1 MNSLEFGNG
10 AVPVDFCGNVFLRRI
25 DCATKSAQED
35 GGETQLM
42 ADMEYAFESGAF
54 VLSAHNLLREE
65 DFEPEYK
72 DFFNDPHMA
81 MWQVG
86 GACILDPLGNY
97 LAEPVYNEETIVYA
111 DCYANTLKVKKFFF
125 DGLGH
130 YSRPDVVSLHLN
142 TKHNE
147 NLVLDAPSYNF
158 IKEASE
164 RFEVELQKV
173 EQLAA
178 QYEDLLSKGKIK

>member
-1 MNSLEFGNG
+1 M
-10 AVPVDFCGNVFLRRI
+10 
-25 DCATKSAQED
+25 
-35 GGETQLM
+35 
-42 ADMEYAFESGAF
+42 
-54 VLSAHNLLREE
+54 
-65 DFEPEYK
+65 
-72 DFFNDPHMA
+72 
-81 MWQVG
+81 
-86 GACILDPLGNY
+86 
-97 LAEPVYNEETIVYA
+97 
-111 DCYANTLKVKKFFF
+111 
-125 DGLGH
+125 
-130 YSRPDVVSLHLN
+130 VSLHLN

>member
-1 MNSLEFGNG
+1 M
-10 AVPVDFCGNVFLRRI
+10 
-25 DCATKSAQED
+25 
-35 GGETQLM
+35 
-42 ADMEYAFESGAF
+42 
-54 VLSAHNLLREE
+54 
-65 DFEPEYK
+65 
-72 DFFNDPHMA
+72 
-81 MWQVG
+81 
-86 GACILDPLGNY
+86 
-97 LAEPVYNEETIVYA
+97 
-111 DCYANTLKVKKFFF
+111 KKFFF

-178 QYEDLLSKGKIK
+178 QYEELLAKGKIK